1 MPSTLGVGFK
11 GATIRIRSR
20 MQPFFCYL
28 NWMQKDEN
36 DVFKFLASIALM
48 NSNLCALVECESEGG
63 INKKSKKYVNKNIR
77 CNILVV
83 G

>member
-1 MPSTLGVGFK
+1 
-11 GATIRIRSR
+11 
-20 MQPFFCYL
+20 
-28 NWMQKDEN
+28 MQKDEN
-36 DVFKFLASIALM
+36 DVFRFLASIALM

-63 INKKSKKYVNKNIR
+63 INKKIKKYVNKNIR